1 MTTQYIEVPQTSY
14 RNFNLC
20 PHCVNV
26 GQQAL
31 FSRLSE
37 CLPMISRS
45 DGETFHLFLAD
56 RPLPY
61 PLERNASPSNKI
73 SVCFW
78 YTHVRRPNR
87 TFSSI
92 VILEG
97 CQTNSPSIFR
107 KIELIADL
115 LANTLTREGRLVD
128 VYEFLENET
137 AVPVS

>member
-1 MTTQYIEVPQTSY
+1 MFADDFPLRWRDVSS
-14 RNFNLC
+14 L
-20 PHCVNV
+20 
-26 GQQAL
+26 
-31 FSRLSE
+31 SR
-37 CLPMISRS
+37 RS
-45 DGETFHLFLAD
+45 TA
-56 RPLPY
+56 PLPSGTECQ
-61 PLERNASPSNKI
+61 PKQQDFRL
-73 SVCFW
+73 FW

-97 CQTNSPSIFR
+97 CQTNSPSISR

-128 VYEFLENET
+128 VYEFLENEA

>member
-1 MTTQYIEVPQTSY
+1 LATQFIEVPQTPY

-20 PHCVNV
+20 PHCGNV

-31 FSRLSE
+31 LCRLSG

-45 DGETFHLFLAD
+45 DGETFHLFLTD

-61 PLERNASPSNKI
+61 PLERNGGPSNKI

-97 CQTNSPSIFR
+97 CHTNSPSIFR

-115 LANTLTREGRLVD
+115 LANSLTRDGRLVD
-128 VYEFLENET
+128 VYEFLESEA
-137 AVPVS
+137 AVPVC